1 MKKTIYIT
9 DLDGT
14 LLNSNKCIPQ
24 AAKTLLNELIEK
36 QDIPFS
42 VATARTAGTVSEI
55 LKDVK
60 LKEPAILMNGAVL
73 YDLEKHAYMDVA
85 YISEE
90 ASQKVQVLLAETLK
104 ESFIY
109 TIENEKL
116 VAYYND
122 LTYAPRNNFYQERK
136 DLEHK
141 KFVKGSPMP
150 KQRVVYFVFIDTK
163 ERIEAIYNQIQE
175 IPGIAGVM
183 YQEVYDDT
191 AYVLDVYS
199 NEATKANGIR
209 KLKQMGGYEKVV
221 CFGDNLNDLPMFE
234 VSDEA
239 YAVENAV
246 PEVKEKAD
254 KVIGSCEE
262 GSVPGFIAAYEKDK

>member
-1 MKKTIYIT
+1 MKKTIYIS

-14 LLNSNKCIPQ
+14 LLNSDKCIPKT
-24 AAKTLLNELIEK
+24 AKALLNKLIEK
-36 QDIPFS
+36 RDIHFS
-42 VATARTAGTVSEI
+42 IATARTAGTVSEI

-60 LKEPAILMNGAVL
+60 LKTPAILMNGAVL
-73 YDLEKHAYMDVA
+73 YDLEKHAYIDVA
-85 YISEE
+85 YINEA
-90 ASQKVQVLLAETLK
+90 ASQKVQALLAEDLK
-104 ESFIY
+104 EGFIY

-122 LTYAPRNNFYQERK
+122 LTYGPRNNFYQERRN
-136 DLEHK
+136 LEHK

-150 KQRVVYFVFIDTK
+150 NQRVVYFVFIDTK

-175 IPGIAGVM
+175 ISGIAGVM

-199 NEATKANGIR
+199 DQATKANGIK

-234 VSDEA
+234 ISDEA

-246 PEVKEKAD
+246 MQVKEKAD
-254 KVIGSCEE
+254 QVIGSCEI
-262 GSVPGFIAAYEKDK
+262 GSVPQFIEEHERHK

>member
-104 ESFIY
+104 EGFIY

-150 KQRVVYFVFIDTK
+150 NQRVVYFVFIDTK